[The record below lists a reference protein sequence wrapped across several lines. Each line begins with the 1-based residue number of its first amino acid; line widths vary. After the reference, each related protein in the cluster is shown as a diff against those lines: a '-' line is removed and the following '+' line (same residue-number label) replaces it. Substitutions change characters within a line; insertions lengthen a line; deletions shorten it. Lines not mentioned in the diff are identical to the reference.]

1 MEASLSWPVHPLR
14 APWPSSRVWA
24 HWGLCPGLRAPEQ
37 GQAKG
42 QGTGG
47 SEGQALP
54 DLRVA
59 ARVLIFAQQ
68 VSFGPRALALPLP
81 VSLPFVLHFRPQVG
95 LARPRA
101 QSPEESPPSSAWL
114 ASHSSEVCWSGWVI
128 FLFLLG
134 VLILVLMRYC
144 SLSSPGRLL
153 LGQWAGA
160 RGSVPTPP

>member
-1 MEASLSWPVHPLR
+1 MEAVVSWPVYPLR
-14 APWPSSRVWA
+14 APWPSSWVWTP
-24 HWGLCPGLRAPEQ
+24 WGLCPGLRAPEQ

-47 SEGQALP
+47 LKAGRFQTSVWLP
-54 DLRVA
+54 GSLYLPSRCPLA
-59 ARVLIFAQQ
+59 PYPSPAPARQ
-68 VSFGPRALALPLP
+68 LAL
-81 VSLPFVLHFRPQVG
+81 SSPFPPQVG
-95 LARPRA
+95 LAQPRVWRSHPPA
-101 QSPEESPPSSAWL
+101 QPGWL
-114 ASHSSEVCWSGWVI
+114 PAAVRFAGLVGFI

-134 VLILVLMRYC
+134 VLILVLMRYR